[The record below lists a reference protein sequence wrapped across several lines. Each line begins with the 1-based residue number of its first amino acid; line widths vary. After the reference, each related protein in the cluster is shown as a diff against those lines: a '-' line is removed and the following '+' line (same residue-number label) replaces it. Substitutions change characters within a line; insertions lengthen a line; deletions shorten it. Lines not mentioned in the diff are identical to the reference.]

1 MRERELGIAIAVV
14 VVVAVV
20 LLFGFLG
27 GGVIGWGMMGPGIM
41 DWEDFG
47 HGPWWGVLMFLF
59 WALVIGGIVLLIVSL
74 VRRAPAGTSG
84 GDADRALQILRERF
98 ARGEI
103 TQEQY
108 DQMRR
113 ALE

>member
-1 MRERELGIAIAVV
+1 MRDREIVIAIGSVAAVV
-14 VVVAVV
+14 V
-20 LLFGFLG
+20 LIGILG
-27 GGVIGWGMMGPGIM
+27 GGMMGWGMMGPGM
-41 DWEDFG
+41 MGWG
-47 HGPWWGVLMFLF
+47 GYSYSPWWGVLMLLF
-59 WALVIGGIVLLIVSL
+59 SALVIGGIVLIILWL
-74 VRRAPAGTSG
+74 VRRTPSGTAGA
-84 GDADRALQILRERF
+84 DADRALQILRERY